1 MPQMQRVRES
11 RPHMRRLI
19 VVTIAAVLG
28 ATTGMRDARAN
39 GRMPGATELAID
51 ATDAKH
57 IFTRTTF
64 GLVQSFDGG
73 VTWKWIC
80 EQAIRVSGEFD
91 PPTALMSDGSMVLLP
106 PTEGALI
113 SRDKGCTWSAAPE
126 PLEGK
131 RAVDLT
137 LDPSDSAHLVVLSS
151 SVDHIDDQGVVTFS
165 NFLAETHDNARS
177 WSKLSDL
184 PADLAAE
191 TVEIAPSDANRIYV
205 SGTTTD
211 VSIGIVERSEDGGKT
226 WSRTTVPR
234 PSTAGSVFI
243 SAVDPR
249 NPDRLWVRLPAR
261 GDTFGRFPA
270 SLSVSHDKGVTWV
283 TLADTQRGMFGFAL
297 SPDGSE
303 LAYGGPFDG
312 LFLGSS
318 DGSGGFRKV
327 TDLPIRCLRWLSSGL
342 YVCGSESPGPFSVGV
357 SQDHGVT
364 FDPLYSM
371 ANTCPETCSDGEQ
384 FGMTCGAAWTVIAPA
399 ILASGATCSVPWA
412 QVDGG
417 RDGGNS
423 GGGEADAARA
433 DAETGLP
440 NPSGAGSSGC
450 SCELRRRGETGHGVL
465 WASVLAC
472 LLAAGRSRVLASPV
486 TRRHHRRHRT
496 GAILLS
502 GLAYAGCGGGAPPS
516 GANDAGPSVEDSAAA
531 NDGLLPVECPQ
542 LGATLANADTY
553 VAGLEKT
560 GSRGVFNVKLIEAEP
575 PPPARGLNRWRIRV
589 TQTAGAPVG
598 DARFDWTQSPWMP
611 CHQHGTTVVPEVI
624 ASDVEGTYLVD
635 PIYFTMP
642 GIWKTTFNVLST
654 EGTSDSIDFHFYIA
668 R

>member
-1 MPQMQRVRES
+1 MRRGPKS
-11 RPHMRRLI
+11 RPHISRLI
-19 VVTIAAVLG
+19 VVALGAVLG
-28 ATTGMRDARAN
+28 ATIWMRDARAN

-113 SRDKGCTWSAAPE
+113 SRDKGCTWSMAQG

-131 RAVDLT
+131 KAVDLT
-137 LDPSDSAHLVVLSS
+137 LDPRDPMHLVVLSS
-151 SVDHIDDQGVVTFS
+151 SVAHIDDVGVVTFS
-165 NFLAETHDNARS
+165 NFLAETHDNALS

-211 VSIGIVERSEDGGKT
+211 VTIGIVERSEDGGKT

-243 SAVDPR
+243 SAIDPR

-270 SLSVSHDKGVTWV
+270 SLSVSHDKGATWV
-283 TLADTQRGMFGFAL
+283 SLADTQRGMFGFAL

-312 LFLGSS
+312 LFVGLS

-327 TDLPIRCLRWLSSGL
+327 NDVPIRCLRWLSSGL
-342 YVCGSESPGPFSVGV
+342 YVCGSERPGPFSVGV
-357 SQDHGVT
+357 SQDHGAT
-364 FDPLYSM
+364 FDPLYNM
-371 ANTCPETCSDGEQ
+371 ANTCPEACSDGEQ
-384 FGMTCGAAWTVIAPA
+384 FATTCGDAWSVIAPA
-399 ILASGATCSVPWA
+399 IMASGATCRVPWTH
-412 QVDGG
+412 VDGG
-417 RDGGNS
+417 REDGNS
-423 GGGEADAARA
+423 NEGGVDAAEG
-433 DAETGLP
+433 DAATPLP
-440 NPSGAGSSGC
+440 TPSGAGSSGC
-450 SCELRRRGETGHGVL
+450 SCELRPRRERGHAVM

-472 LLAAGRSRVLASPV
+472 LLAAGRSRKLASAV
-486 TRRHHRRHRT
+486 TRRHDRRHRT
-496 GAILLS
+496 GAILLG
-502 GLAYAGCGGGAPPS
+502 GLAYAGCGGDPPPT
-516 GANDAGPSVEDSAAA
+516 GPNDAGRSMEDSPAAS
-531 NDGLLPVECPQ
+531 DGSLPLECPQ
-542 LGATLANADTY
+542 SGATLANSDTY

-560 GSRGVFNVKLIEAEP
+560 GSRGVFDVRLIEADP
-575 PPPARGLNRWRIRV
+575 PPPARGLNRWTIRV
-589 TQTAGAPVG
+589 TQTAGGPVG

-611 CHQHGTTVVPEVI
+611 CHQHGTTVVPEAI
-624 ASDVEGTYLVD
+624 ATDAEGTYLVE

-642 GIWKTTFNVLST
+642 GIWKTTFNILST
-654 EGTSDSIDFHFYIA
+654 EGANDNIAFNFYIA